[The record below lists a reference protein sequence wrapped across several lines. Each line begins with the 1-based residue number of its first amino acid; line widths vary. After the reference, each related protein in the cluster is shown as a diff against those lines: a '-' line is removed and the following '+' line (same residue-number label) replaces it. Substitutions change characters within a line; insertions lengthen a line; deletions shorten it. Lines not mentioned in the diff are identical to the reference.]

1 MVLPKRAWVFALLTI
16 VFWSSAYV
24 GIRIG
29 LTAFSAWHVVLL
41 RFLTASVVLLAGVL
55 ASGGRILP
63 PRGAWWRVAAAGLTG
78 FSIYHTAL
86 TLGERTVDANT
97 ASFIIASAPLFST
110 LLARL
115 FLAERLSRWAW
126 VGTGLSFL
134 GVGVIS
140 GFGQGWH
147 WNALLIVLSAMSTA
161 VFFVLERPLLDRY
174 RALEVTSWVTW
185 AGTLPMLLY
194 AYHLPEAVARA
205 PLYPLLWVLYI
216 GVFPAALAYVTWS
229 LALAAAP
236 IGQVTPVL
244 YLNPILASLL
254 GWTVLGER
262 PTWGLAVGGLL
273 VLGGVY
279 VIQVRGRPPA
289 ATTALAM
296 ATQEGGWT
304 EHADI

>member
-1 MVLPKRAWVFALLTI
+1 MVLPKRAWVYALLTI
-16 VFWSSAYV
+16 LFWSSAFV

-29 LTAFSAWHVVLL
+29 LQAFSAWHVVLL
-41 RFLTASVVLLAGVL
+41 RFLTASVVLLVGVL
-55 ASGGRILP
+55 VSGGRLIP
-63 PRGAWWRVAAAGLTG
+63 PRDAWWRVAAAGLTG
-78 FSIYHTAL
+78 FTIYHTAL

-115 FLAERLSRWAW
+115 FLGERLSRWAW
-126 VGTGLSFL
+126 FGTSVSFL

-147 WNALLIVLSAMSTA
+147 WNALLIVLSAVSTA
-161 VFFVLERPLLDRY
+161 VFFVLERPLLDKH
-174 RALEVTSWVTW
+174 RAMDVTAWITW

-205 PLYPLLWVLYI
+205 PLYPLLWVIYI

-229 LALAAAP
+229 LALSAAP
-236 IGQVTPVL
+236 MGQVTPVL
-244 YLNPILASLL
+244 YLNPVLASLL
-254 GWTVLGER
+254 GWAVLGEQ
-262 PTWGLAVGGLL
+262 PTWGLAVGGCL

-279 VIQVRGRPPA
+279 AIQVRGQPHA
-289 ATTALAM
+289 DTETVTM
-296 ATQEGGWT
+296 ATEEGGWT

>member
-1 MVLPKRAWVFALLTI
+1 MLLPKRAFVFALLTI
-16 VFWSSAYV
+16 LFWSSAYV

-41 RFLTASVVLLAGVL
+41 RFLTASVVLLVGVL
-55 ASGGRILP
+55 LTRGRLVP
-63 PRGAWWRVAAAGLTG
+63 PRDAWWRVAASGLTG
-78 FSIYHTAL
+78 FTIYHTAL

-97 ASFIIASAPLFST
+97 ASFIIAAAPLFST

-115 FLAERLSRWAW
+115 FLGERLRRWAW
-126 VGTGLSFL
+126 LGTGISFL

-147 WNALLIVLSAMSTA
+147 WNALLIVLSAVSTA
-161 VFFVLERPLLDRY
+161 VFFVLERPLLDKHK
-174 RALEVTSWVTW
+174 ALDVTAWVTW
-185 AGTLPMLLY
+185 AGTIPMLLY

-216 GVFPAALAYVTWS
+216 GVFPAALAYLTWS

-236 IGQVTPVL
+236 MGQVTPVL

-254 GWTVLGER
+254 GWTVLGEH
-262 PTWGLAVGGLL
+262 PTWGLAAGGFL

-279 VIQVRGRPPA
+279 LIQVRGRAPA
-289 ATTALAM
+289 IKETVARAIG
-296 ATQEGGWT
+296 EGG
-304 EHADI
+304 